1 MIHLKDDHWEELYVF
16 AKDLA
21 NRKVSFEEIE
31 KQLSTKINDPLII
44 AEIIQQIKKV
54 QYAVDLKNGLNK
66 IGFGCLFL
74 VIGFLIT
81 CINFH
86 TNQSFTVVMYSTS
99 TIGLVLIFWGLYEII
114 G

>member
-1 MIHLKDDHWEELYVF
+1 MNVKDDQWDELYVF

-21 NRKVSFEEIE
+21 DHKTSYEEIE
-31 KQLSTKINDPLII
+31 KQLSSKTDDPIVRADII
-44 AEIIQQIKKV
+44 KQIKKV
-54 QYAVDLKNGLNK
+54 QYAVHHKNGLTK
-66 IGFGCLFL
+66 IGFGALFL

-86 TNQSFTVVMYSTS
+86 SNQSFTIVMYSTS
-99 TIGLVLIFWGLYEII
+99 TIGLLLIFWGLYEII

>member
-1 MIHLKDDHWEELYVF
+1 MLTKDDQWEDLYVF
-16 AKDLA
+16 AKEMADH
-21 NRKVSFEEIE
+21 NKSYSEIE
-31 KQLSTKINDPLII
+31 KQLSQKTDDTLVI
-44 AEIIQQIKKV
+44 AEIISQIKKV
-54 QYAVDLKNGLNK
+54 HYAINRKNGLTK

-86 TNQSFTVVMYSTS
+86 SNQSFTIVMYSS
-99 TIGLVLIFWGLYEII
+99 SSVGLLLILWGLYDII